1 MAETRMCMAQTRV
14 ALADPHGA
22 LRRLCDHFVDHGTV
36 TMSEHGGRI
45 ETEFG
50 FATLVPEPGA
60 LRIEAGGAS
69 DTALYVVKMSLAE
82 HVFMLAGEDVAA
94 FAWTGDGADA
104 CHIPFFREM
113 TVRRACNVTPLMRR
127 VTLAGDVAH
136 FETGGLHVRLLIPPA
151 GREPRWPVAAVDGR
165 TLWPKGEDELTARVY
180 TVRRVDR
187 ARGELDIDIVVHGDD
202 EDAPG
207 SRWACTASPGERVGL
222 MGPGGGDLVGAE
234 RYVLAGDETALPAI
248 ARIAEALPATV
259 QAVALIEVADAAEE
273 QRLASAARFEA
284 IWLHRNGAAPGTTRL
299 IETAL
304 RALDW
309 PSDLSGIYALVGCE
323 QEAARSIR
331 AFLHKERGMGKKDCL
346 VAAYWRRGQPGDK
359 VNRHD

>member
-1 MAETRMCMAQTRV
+1 MAETRTASTRV
-14 ALADPHGA
+14 ALNDPHGV
-22 LRRLCDHFVDHGTV
+22 LRRLCAHFAEHGTV
-36 TMSEHGGRI
+36 TMTEHGRRI

-50 FATLVPEPGA
+50 HATLVPEPGA

-82 HVFMLAGEDVAA
+82 HVFLLAGEEVAA
-94 FAWTGDGADA
+94 FAWTGDGGEAR
-104 CHIPFFREM
+104 HIPFFREM
-113 TVRRACNVTPLMRR
+113 TVRRAGNVTPLMRR

-151 GREPRWPVAAVDGR
+151 GREPRWPSAAADGR
-165 TLWPKGEDELTARVY
+165 TLWPTGEDELTARIY
-180 TVRRVDR
+180 TVRRIDR

-207 SRWACTASPGERVGL
+207 SRWALRATPGARVGL
-222 MGPGGGDLVGAE
+222 MGPGGGDVGGAE

-248 ARIAEALPATV
+248 ARIAEALPATA

-273 QRLASAARFEA
+273 QPLPSAARLETV
-284 IWLHRNGAAPGTTRL
+284 WLHRNGAAPGTTRL

-304 RALDW
+304 RGLDW
-309 PSDLSGIYALVGCE
+309 PADLSGIYALVGCE

-331 AFLHKERGMGKKDCL
+331 AFLHKERGMAKKDCL

-359 VNRHD
+359 VDRHG